1 MNSSKRPV
9 AFWIIVIFLVYYLVF
24 LLAGQTASLFAY
36 DFTVSTGLQESAE
49 AVGEYGVQV
58 NRSFGLAD
66 TVVLVPLIIISLAGL
81 FLRKIWALTTLA
93 AVMGIT
99 LYWPT
104 CCAGMLLFL
113 AGVPGYALV
122 PGIGYWLVF
131 AVQMGV
137 ALWTLL
143 YIVVRGQALL
153 GR

>member
-1 MNSSKRPV
+1 MNTSKRPL
-9 AFWIIVIFLVYYLVF
+9 AFWIILIFLVYYLVF
-24 LLAGQTASLFAY
+24 LVAGQTASLFAY
-36 DFTVSTGLQESAE
+36 DLAVRIGLQERAE

-66 TVVLVPLIIISLAGL
+66 TVVLIPLIIISLIGL
-81 FLRKIWALTTLA
+81 FRRKSWALSTLA

-113 AGVPGYALV
+113 EGVPGYALV
-122 PGIGYWLVF
+122 PGFGYWLVF

-137 ALWTLL
+137 ALWSLL
-143 YIVVRGQALL
+143 YIIVRGHSLL